1 VGGKAMAIIME
12 LFSADNFI
20 EETVNKYSDTIYR
33 IALNIT
39 HSKQDSFDICQEV
52 FIRLIQNISQ
62 IKSENHLK
70 SWLIRVTIN
79 CSKTYMRKK
88 IKLISLEDINELT
101 YIQEYKDL
109 TLANAVSRLP
119 EKYSTVIY
127 LHYYEDIKVNDI
139 AKILKISPS
148 AVKLRLK
155 RGREKLKNI
164 LEKEN
169 YNA

>member
-1 VGGKAMAIIME
+1 
-12 LFSADNFI
+12 
-20 EETVNKYSDTIYR
+20 
-33 IALNIT
+33 
-39 HSKQDSFDICQEV
+39 
-52 FIRLIQNISQ
+52 
-62 IKSENHLK
+62 
-70 SWLIRVTIN
+70 
-79 CSKTYMRKK
+79 MRKK